1 MVKSPMNGAKNLQHT
16 PDWKNSGRYVMEH
29 NLINIAVTFYKG
41 KQQMTKEELEQ
52 LKKSNPSKEE
62 LDRINVKL
70 KQINC

>member
-1 MVKSPMNGAKNLQHT
+1 MKRQ
-16 PDWKNSGRYVMEH
+16 

-70 KQINC
+70 KQINCWWQLGQLIEIPCV

>member
-1 MVKSPMNGAKNLQHT
+1 MKKQ
-16 PDWKNSGRYVMEH
+16 

-41 KQQMTKEELEQ
+41 EQQMTKEELEQ

-70 KQINC
+70 KQINCWWQLGQLIEIPCV

>member
-1 MVKSPMNGAKNLQHT
+1 MKRQ
-16 PDWKNSGRYVMEH
+16 
-29 NLINIAVTFYKG
+29 NLIKITVTFYKG